1 MHEKAGLKFF
11 EIFVNTPLEEC
22 EKRDVKG
29 LYKKARDG
37 KIKGKKRHFLNFF
50 HEIKLFISCKH
61 LLPIYSFVKV
71 IFHCSFVGF
80 TGIDQA
86 YEAPENPDLSLDTVN
101 RSIKDTMMEV
111 ITLLENNVSTFMIF
125 FLNTL

>member
-37 KIKGKKRHFLNFF
+37 KIKGKIKKKICLNFSF
-50 HEIKLFISCKH
+50 FVIH
-61 LLPIYSFVKV
+61 LLYFFSWNWFFV
-71 IFHCSFVGF
+71 FFVGF

-111 ITLLENNVSTFMIF
+111 ITLLENNVSIFMIF